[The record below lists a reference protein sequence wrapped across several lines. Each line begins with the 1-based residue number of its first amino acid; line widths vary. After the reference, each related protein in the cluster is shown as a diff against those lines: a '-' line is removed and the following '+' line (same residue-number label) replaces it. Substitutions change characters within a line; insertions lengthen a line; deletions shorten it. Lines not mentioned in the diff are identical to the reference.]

1 MEHRWTYASERSV
14 TYDGPTGSSWIVR
27 RDGEVI
33 GHVQYSTAGGDA
45 SYNWRVPRSGQF
57 GYSRASL
64 AEALNQL
71 RNSVEGS
78 LL

>member
-1 MEHRWTYASERSV
+1 M
-14 TYDGPTGSSWIVR
+14 R